1 MLRVRLILWYS
12 LLVVLTV
19 TAVGLVQVLIIQRSM
34 MDGLD
39 NSLIEDANV
48 TLQLVSSLP
57 ADANQEMIL
66 QHGRVHSSGSLRDL
80 VDHVLSESPDTL
92 HGTALTDSV
101 ISHLVDEMLT
111 ELSFDDSSGR
121 NIDPLDAIVRR
132 NVASRHNNMV
142 EIHLRPK
149 ERSRVG
155 LRLVSGPSFFRTTNL
170 GNDTLSRLFRERD
183 TLVKDSGTEIREVHF
198 RNERARVARAA
209 NTRFAVYIGFPS
221 TDIEDSISRLRYSF
235 LYLIPLALL
244 VSILGGLWLARK
256 ALKPIEHIADTA
268 RDIGAKNLSQRIEL
282 PGRTDREL
290 RELTETLNSMFS
302 RLENSFRQVTQFTSD
317 ASHELRT
324 PLAIMKGEIE
334 QARRH
339 LDEHRML
346 GADEARNTLES
357 LMEEVSRVQ
366 RIVEGLLLLSRAD
379 DHRLPLEKEPVNIYQ
394 FLDSL
399 SEDGEILA
407 EERGLKFERKFDS
420 TAKSVVVN
428 IDATR
433 FYQVIMNLLDNA
445 LKYTPSGTVTMFIE
459 RIPGAVQFGIEDTGL
474 GISEEDLPKIFQR
487 FYRTDEARSGPRELG
502 ERSLGLGLAIVKS
515 IVEAH
520 DGQIAVESKKGVGT
534 RFIITL
540 PTEAKVA

>member
-19 TAVGLVQVLIIQRSM
+19 TAVGFVQVLIIQRSM
-34 MDGLD
+34 IDGMDS
-39 NSLIEDANV
+39 SLIEDANV

-57 ADANQEMIL
+57 ANANQEMIL
-66 QHGRVHSSGSLRDL
+66 EHGRVRSSGSLRDL
-80 VDHVLSESPDTL
+80 VDHALSESSDTL
-92 HGTALTDSV
+92 RGSALTDSV
-101 ISHLVDEMLT
+101 LSHLVDEILT
-111 ELSFDDSSGR
+111 ELSFDDSAGKT
-121 NIDPLDAIVRR
+121 IDPLDAIVRR

-142 EIHLRPK
+142 EIHLRPR
-149 ERSRVG
+149 ERNRFG
-155 LRLVSGPSFFRTTNL
+155 KRPVSGPSFYRTTNL
-170 GNDTLSRLFRERD
+170 GTDTLARLFREQYSVVD
-183 TLVKDSGTEIREVHF
+183 DSVTEVREVRFHDDP
-198 RNERARVARAA
+198 ARVARAA
-209 NTRFAVYIGFPS
+209 NSRFAVYVGFPS
-221 TDIEDSISRLRYSF
+221 TDIDDSLSRLRLSF

-256 ALKPIEHIADTA
+256 ALKPIENIADMA
-268 RDIGAKNLSQRIEL
+268 RDIGARNLSQRIEL

-290 RELTETLNSMFS
+290 RELTETLNLMVA
-302 RLENSFRQVTQFTSD
+302 RLESSFRQVTQFTSD

-346 GADEARNTLES
+346 DPEEARNTLES
-357 LMEEVSRVQ
+357 LMEEVIRVQ

-379 DHRLPLEKEPVNIYQ
+379 DHRLPLEREPVNIYQ

-407 EERGLKFERKFDS
+407 EERGLKFERRFDGN
-420 TAKSVVVN
+420 AKNIVVH

-445 LKYTPSGTVTMFIE
+445 LKYTPSGTVTMFLE

-474 GISEEDLPKIFQR
+474 GISEDDLPKIFQR

-520 DGQIAVESKKGVGT
+520 DGRVAVESKKGIGT
-534 RFIITL
+534 RFIIML
-540 PTEAKVA
+540 PLEVKVS